1 MLMTYTYHLAYYAYV
16 CIYNYAYV
24 CLLCLC
30 VLTMLMCAYY
40 AYYAYCV
47 KIIMC
52 KNCKVTSRLYAAIAF
67 PHAGFAAP

>member
-1 MLMTYTYHLAYYAYV
+1 MLMCAS
-16 CIYNYAYV
+16 I
-24 CLLCLC
+24 
-30 VLTMLMCAYY
+30 TMLMCAYY
-40 AYYAYCV
+40 AYYAYCVKLLCVKIVRLLCV